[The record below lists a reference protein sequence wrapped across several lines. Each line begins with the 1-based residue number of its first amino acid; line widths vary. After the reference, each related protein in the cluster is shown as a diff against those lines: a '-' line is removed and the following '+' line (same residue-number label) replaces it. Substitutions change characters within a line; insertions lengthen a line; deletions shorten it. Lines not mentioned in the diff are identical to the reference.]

1 MAALSAAIVLLR
13 GVHDAALLVLV
24 GAVGFMHL
32 PSPRLRPLL
41 RPSVCGLAFAGGVV
55 ALGAGFLWFLAD
67 AVRVAQPGGIV
78 AALQVVPAFVIYLRF
93 GKLLLL
99 QLALIA
105 GAVALV
111 RWHGPA
117 LGLAVLATLIQPWL
131 GHPAEAS
138 AALAAADAVHLLAAA
153 AWAGELIPLIFCLF
167 LLRPTDAAEIFQR
180 FLSVGVVSVAALF
193 GSGAIL
199 GLTLAGG
206 ISGVTG
212 SAYGRVALLKA
223 GLFVAALALAAVNR
237 FLLTP
242 QLGRAPTASRA
253 LGRSIAIEAVLA
265 VAIVLAAGWLSQLP
279 PAGLAMH

>member
-13 GVHDAALLVLV
+13 GIHDAALLVLV

-32 PSPRLRPLL
+32 PPPRLRPLL
-41 RPSVCGLAFAGGVV
+41 WPAISGLAFAGGTV

-67 AVRVAQPGGIV
+67 AVRVAQADGIV
-78 AALQVVPAFVIYLRF
+78 AALQAVPAFVIYLRF
-93 GKLLLL
+93 AKLLLL

-117 LGLAVLATLIQPWL
+117 LGLACLAVLVQPWL
-131 GHPAEAS
+131 GHPAEVS
-138 AALAAADAVHLLAAA
+138 MALAAADAVHLLAAS
-153 AWAGELIPLIFCLF
+153 AWAGELVPLILCLF
-167 LLRPTDAAEIFQR
+167 LLRPVDAVDVFQR
-180 FLSVGVVSVAALF
+180 FLTIGAVAVAALF

-206 ISGVTG
+206 VSGLTD

-223 GLFVAALALAAVNR
+223 GLFVTALALAAVNR

-242 QLGRAPTASRA
+242 RLGRAHTASHTLA
-253 LGRSIAIEAVLA
+253 RSVAAEAILA
-265 VAIVLAAGWLSQLP
+265 AAIVLAAGWLSQLP